1 MGKRR
6 ILRKLGIRFLF
17 FYDLKDLAVEALRK
31 FIEGGNKGRRPVARP
46 P

>member
-17 FYDLKDLAVEALRK
+17 FYDLKRPCS
-31 FIEGGNKGRRPVARP
+31 GGSKKVYWGRNKRRRPVARP